1 MSIKLLTAV
10 PGGGKTSY
18 AVWHVIKEAAEQ
30 GRTVYTIGIPK
41 LIIPTIEITYE
52 YLKTWYEQDIID
64 GLPVLRNIDHGSL
77 IVVDEVQK
85 MWPALGS
92 QASKDITELSEHRH
106 YGLDFFIMTQSP
118 SLVHKKVL
126 ALVNPHLHIVP
137 RWSGRTLYEWPEY
150 RSNTSAASTRRV
162 AVSAPYKLPKES
174 FQLYHSATQHI
185 VHKAR
190 LPRAVYIFA
199 FSILFT
205 IAIGAYAFE
214 RIVAKGTTVPEYYN
228 IANSQE
234 EKLPEIGQKNV
245 EIEKEI
251 NKSVSITPVNSTK
264 VYDSIQILTESVD
277 WTLVKAC
284 IKSKENC
291 FCYGHSAERL
301 LIEKSTCEIAVD
313 YGWPG
318 KKV

>member
-1 MSIKLLTAV
+1 MTIKLLTAV

-18 AVWHVIKEAAEQ
+18 AVWHIIKKAAEE

-41 LIIPTIEITYE
+41 LTVPTIEITYE
-52 YLKTWYEQDIID
+52 YLKTWYEQDIVD

-85 MWPALGS
+85 MWPSLGS

-137 RWSGRTLYEWPEY
+137 RWSGRMLYEWPEY
-150 RSNTSAASTRRV
+150 RVNTAASSARRV
-162 AVSAPYKLPKES
+162 AVSSPYKLPKES
-174 FQLYHSATQHI
+174 FDLYHSATQHI
-185 VHKAR
+185 VHKPR
-190 LPRAVYIFA
+190 LPRAVYFFA
-199 FSILFT
+199 LSILFT
-205 IAIGAYAFE
+205 VAIGAYAFD
-214 RIVAKGTTVPEYYN
+214 RIVSKGTIAPEFMQAEATTTETPTKLEPPPN
-228 IANSQE
+228 LPQQVIKIEPAQKTFNSIQ
-234 EKLPEIGQKNV
+234 LL
-245 EIEKEI
+245 
-251 NKSVSITPVNSTK
+251 T
-264 VYDSIQILTESVD
+264 DSID
-277 WTLVKAC
+277 WSLVKSC
-284 IKSKENC
+284 IKNKEKC
-291 FCYGHSAERL
+291 VCYGQSAERL
-301 LIEKSTCEIAVD
+301 VIDKTSCEMAID

>member
-1 MSIKLLTAV
+1 MTIKLLTAV

-18 AVWHVIKEAAEQ
+18 AVWHVIKTAVEE

-41 LIIPTIEITYE
+41 LTIPTIEITYE
-52 YLKTWYEQDIID
+52 YLKTWYEQDIVD

-85 MWPALGS
+85 MWPSLGS

-137 RWSGRTLYEWPEY
+137 RWSGRMLYEWPEY
-150 RSNTSAASTRRV
+150 RVNTAASSARRV
-162 AVSAPYKLPKES
+162 AVSSPYKLPKES
-174 FQLYHSATQHI
+174 FDLYHSATQHI
-185 VHKAR
+185 VHKPR
-190 LPRAVYIFA
+190 LPRAVYFFA
-199 FSILFT
+199 LSILFT
-205 IAIGAYAFE
+205 IAIGAYAFD
-214 RIVAKGTTVPEYYN
+214 RIVSKGTIVPDYMQIESTATETPAVVAKSEPPPQQV
-228 IANSQE
+228 IKIEPA
-234 EKLPEIGQKNV
+234 QK
-245 EIEKEI
+245 
-251 NKSVSITPVNSTK
+251 TFNST
-264 VYDSIQILTESVD
+264 QILTESID
-277 WTLVKAC
+277 WTTVKAC
-284 IKSKENC
+284 MKNKDKC
-291 FCYGHSAERL
+291 VCYGLSAERL
-301 LIEKSTCEIAVD
+301 LIDKTTCEMAID

>member
-1 MSIKLLTAV
+1 MTIKLLTAV

-18 AVWHVIKEAAEQ
+18 AVWHIIKKAAEE

-41 LIIPTIEITYE
+41 LTVPTIEITYE
-52 YLKTWYEQDIID
+52 YLKTWYEQDIVD

-85 MWPALGS
+85 MWPSLGS

-137 RWSGRTLYEWPEY
+137 RWSGRMLYEWPEY
-150 RSNTSAASTRRV
+150 RVNTAASSARRV
-162 AVSAPYKLPKES
+162 AVSSPYKLPKES
-174 FQLYHSATQHI
+174 FDLYHSATQHI
-185 VHKAR
+185 VHKPR
-190 LPRAVYIFA
+190 LPRAVYFFA
-199 FSILFT
+199 LSILFT
-205 IAIGAYAFE
+205 IAIGAYAFD
-214 RIVAKGTTVPEYYN
+214 RIVSKGTIAPDFMQAEASTNAAETPAIAAKPEPPPQQV
-228 IANSQE
+228 IKIEPA
-234 EKLPEIGQKNV
+234 QK
-245 EIEKEI
+245 
-251 NKSVSITPVNSTK
+251 TFNST
-264 VYDSIQILTESVD
+264 QILTESID
-277 WTLVKAC
+277 WTTVKAC
-284 IKSKENC
+284 MKNKDKC
-291 FCYGHSAERL
+291 VCYGLSAERL
-301 LIEKSTCEIAVD
+301 LIDKTTCEMAID